1 MVPLDRALA
10 QYAAIC
16 TQASIR
22 HATKHKNIGSFG
34 VVFVSAAH
42 CHAAAAVCGFK
53 QRLKGPVICIV
64 AGSGP
69 KRGHVATKD
78 GLRKMFTICLNA
90 LQSFVVEGN
99 STVSIVVIERRQ

>member
-1 MVPLDRALA
+1 MKPK
-10 QYAAIC
+10 
-16 TQASIR
+16 T
-22 HATKHKNIGSFG
+22 KNIGSFD
-34 VVFVSAAH
+34 VVSAAH

-53 QRLKGPVICIV
+53 QRLKGPVVCIV